1 MITLVVNGPV
11 KAAHAA
17 LHPVSLH
24 CITHIRLTLTGWRA
38 RATPGVSAPG
48 AEYAD
53 QMSGTRGFQ
62 GAGGVS
68 GPLTLRI
75 RVLMPVSLL
84 VVALASSC
92 LPSGSAV
99 SAERAE
105 VLDDVVERWIAEVEG
120 LRSVLEGVKDADSSI
135 RSVSDVRSR
144 VNLMRSIMLEAG
156 ERSDEDEAYVKTAH
170 GKRLDRVT
178 ISLDAER
185 RRLGIDGRIGTEIP
199 DMLVVFPHFGG
210 S

>member
-1 MITLVVNGPV
+1 
-11 KAAHAA
+11 
-17 LHPVSLH
+17 
-24 CITHIRLTLTGWRA
+24 
-38 RATPGVSAPG
+38 
-48 AEYAD
+48 
-53 QMSGTRGFQ
+53 MSRTRGFQ
-62 GAGGVS
+62 GAGGLT

-75 RVLMPVSLL
+75 RVLMPIGLL
-84 VVALASSC
+84 VVALAAGCLSSD
-92 LPSGSAV
+92 PTV
-99 SAERAE
+99 SDERAA

-135 RSVSDVRSR
+135 RSISDVRSR
-144 VNLMRSIMLEAG
+144 VNVLRSIILEAG
-156 ERSDEDEAYVKTAH
+156 ERSDDDEAYVRAAH

-199 DMLVVFPHFGG
+199 DMLVVFPRFGG